1 MESQAHLYM
10 IRLTPRKAMLVADL
24 IRGKNVND
32 AFGILKFSKR
42 KRAAKYFSG
51 VLKSA
56 VANFEQA
63 AKGRVNFD
71 ALVVSN
77 VQVGKGP
84 TLKRFRPRAMGRAH
98 NLMKKTCHISIR
110 VAER

>member
-1 MESQAHLYM
+1 MESKSNLYF
-10 IRLTPRKAMLVADL
+10 IRLTPRKAMLIADM
-24 IRGKNVND
+24 IRGKNINE

-42 KRAAKYFSG
+42 KRAAKYFAG

-56 VANFEQA
+56 VANLEHNSKA
-63 AKGRVNFD
+63 RVNVD
-71 ALVVSN
+71 NLVVSM

-110 VAER
+110 VGER

>member
-1 MESQAHLYM
+1 MEAKAHLYF

-24 IRGKNVND
+24 IRGKNINE
-32 AFGILKFSKR
+32 AFGILKFSSR
-42 KRAAKYFSG
+42 KRAAKYFAG

-56 VANFEQA
+56 VSNYEQSSQ
-63 AKGRVNFD
+63 GRVNMD

-77 VQVGKGP
+77 VQIGKGP

-98 NLMKKTCHISIR
+98 NLMKKTCHISIK
-110 VAER
+110 VGEK

>member
-1 MESQAHLYM
+1 MEAKANLYM
-10 IRLTPRKAMLVADL
+10 IRLTPRKAMLIADM
-24 IRGKNVND
+24 IRGKGVNE

-42 KRAAKYFSG
+42 KRAAGYFSG

-56 VANFEQA
+56 VANYEQA
-63 AKGRVNFD
+63 AQGRVNLD
-71 ALVVSN
+71 GLMVSN
-77 VQVGKGP
+77 IQIGKGQ

-98 NLMKKTCHISIR
+98 NLMKKTCHIFIK